1 MLYGTECWPVKKV
14 FEQRMEVTEMRMLR
28 WMCGKTMLDRIRNQ
42 EFRETLRVAPISAK
56 MRENRLRWFGHVQRK
71 THDAPVRRIECII
84 VEGKRSRGRPKR
96 TWEEQIKSDMHEL
109 HLSKDLTRDRASWRR
124 LIQVLD

>member
-1 MLYGTECWPVKKV
+1 
-14 FEQRMEVTEMRMLR
+14 MRMLR
-28 WMCGKTMLDRIRNQ
+28 WMCGNTMMERIKNQ
-42 EFRETLRVAPISAK
+42 EFRKTLGVASISAK

-84 VEGKRSRGRPKR
+84 MEGKRSRGRPKR